1 MWAMTLGIIL
11 NEKEAR
17 DAKARLA
24 KLAEAF
30 SSEETFKHIV
40 AGLPPE
46 VVAQVARMMKAER
59 IDLQARIAAYQD
71 ARENGRA
78 EDLEAHAGSDPGL
91 MLIVARI
98 AKGYSQK
105 DLAWRLGVK
114 EQQVQRWEADRYGS
128 INIRNYNRIAFLL
141 GVQLKATISNVPALR
156 GIDEMIANAPKSEI
170 KKILKHGRAHGWFG
184 DDVDEERLRQTIAEN
199 RIQYGSPSLLRTGLN
214 VVDKSEDVLLHAW
227 RAQVAIRASARKSS
241 GDFSFDPLDIGW
253 LPEFARLSAFDDG
266 PRRAVEMLEAKGI
279 IVVVERQIEGLAID
293 GAAFL
298 DGDVPVIGL
307 TLRNDALDNF
317 WFTILH
323 ETAHTILHYR
333 TGLSAGFFDQTELPS
348 TDEQEAEADLFAQNI
363 LIPDELWRR
372 STARITNSTAV
383 VEKFA
388 NDLGINPAI
397 VFGRIR
403 RERKNYAIFSQNI
416 GRNAVR
422 KQLMEVP

>member
-1 MWAMTLGIIL
+1 MTLGIIL
-11 NEKEAR
+11 NEKELR

-30 SSEETFKHIV
+30 SSEETFKHVV

-46 VVAQVARMMKAER
+46 VVTQVSRMMKAER
-59 IDLQARIAAYQD
+59 IDLQARIGAYQD
-71 ARENGRA
+71 AKENGRA
-78 EDLEAHAGSDPGL
+78 EDLEAHAKSDPGV

-105 DLAWRLGVK
+105 DLAWRLGLK
-114 EQQVQRWEADRYGS
+114 EQQVQRYEADRYDS
-128 INIRNYNRIAFLL
+128 ISLKNYNRIATLL
-141 GVQLKATISNVPALR
+141 GVHLKAVMSDVPSLR
-156 GIDEMIANAPKSEI
+156 GIDRMIASAPKAEI

-184 DDVDEERLRQTIAEN
+184 EDVDEDILRQTIAEN
-199 RIQYGSPSLLRTGLN
+199 RNKYGSPSLLRTGLN

-227 RAQVAIRASARKSS
+227 RAQVALRAAKLKAS
-241 GDFSFDPLDIGW
+241 GDFNFDPLDIGW
-253 LPEFARLSAFDDG
+253 LPEFARLSAHDDG
-266 PRRAVEMLEAKGI
+266 PRRAIEMLEAKGI

-307 TLRNDALDNF
+307 TLRTDALDNF

-323 ETAHTILHYR
+323 EMAHAILHYR
-333 TGLSAGFFDQTELPS
+333 TGLSTGFFDQTEQPS
-348 TDEQEAEADLFAQNI
+348 ADEQEAEADLFAQNI
-363 LIPDELWRR
+363 LIPDEVWRR
-372 STARITNSTAV
+372 SAARISNSPAV
-383 VEKFA
+383 IEKFA

-397 VFGRIR
+397 VFGRMR
-403 RERKNYAIFSQNI
+403 RERGNYAIFSQNI

-422 KQLMEVP
+422 KLLMDQT